1 LTVKEKFMSLFGNKS
16 APEPPVTEPPVV
28 EPAFDVK
35 AAFTGLDQRLAQLAG
50 IVEQVAT
57 RPVQVN
63 AAPPPLVP
71 EPPEISD
78 AELEALIADGKGGPQ
93 IKALLEQK
101 INKATSQMRGELNTF
116 RQYGTTMLASLAER
130 ASTTGMDPDL
140 AKRFGPEIKALVE
153 MCDAELR
160 GHPDTWQTAYHT
172 VIGRHQPELAAE
184 MREQAIRQH
193 TDETARAATLPGRG
207 ARPQPN
213 ADADEVPTLQEV
225 LGVEAAA
232 KFNMTDLS
240 EDEFIRRMNR
250 GKPARERYKDW
261 SDYCA
266 RGVATDEKL
275 RALREGLD
283 DGGEGDLPRSLQ

>member
-1 LTVKEKFMSLFGNKS
+1 LSIKETFMALFGNKPP
-16 APEPPVTEPPVV
+16 APEPPVETPPA
-28 EPAFDVK
+28 EPAFDPK
-35 AAFTGLDQRLAQLAG
+35 AAFAGLDERMRQLAS
-50 IVEQVAT
+50 IVETVAT
-57 RPVQVN
+57 RPVLVN
-63 AAPPPLVP
+63 AAAPPPMP

-101 INKATSQMRGELNTF
+101 IAKATGQMRTELNTF

-130 ASTTGMDPDL
+130 ASATGMDPEL

-153 MCDAELR
+153 MCDPELR

-172 VIGRHQPELAAE
+172 VIGRHQPELAAV
-184 MREQAIRQH
+184 MREAAIRQH
-193 TDETARAATLPGRG
+193 ADEQSRAAALPGKG

-225 LGVEAAA
+225 LGVEAAT

-240 EDEFIRRMNR
+240 EDEFIRKMNR

-261 SDYCA
+261 ADYCA

-275 RALREGLD
+275 RLLREGYD
-283 DGGEGDLPRSLQ
+283 DGGDGELPKSLQ